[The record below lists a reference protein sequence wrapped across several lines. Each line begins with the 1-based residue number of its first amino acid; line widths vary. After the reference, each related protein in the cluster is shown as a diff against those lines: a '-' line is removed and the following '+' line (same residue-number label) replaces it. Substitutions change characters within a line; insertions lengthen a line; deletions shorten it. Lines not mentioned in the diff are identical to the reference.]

1 MLQVPELKRAMG
13 LDSLQNQAGEKV
25 DFLINHGSRR
35 DKLKI
40 LGNGV
45 CAPVMASIM
54 HSLVGGEPHNACSKP
69 SALNSKVAVVT
80 FSEASRPEGASG
92 IEHGLKPLQNDST
105 VKKEL
110 EAMALHATAIEAE
123 IPASKILASCR
134 DHFLDVRV

>member
-45 CAPVMASIM
+45 C
-54 HSLVGGEPHNACSKP
+54 EPSYGFDNA
-69 SALNSKVAVVT
+69 L
-80 FSEASRPEGASG
+80 SG
-92 IEHGLKPLQNDST
+92 RWRTP
-105 VKKEL
+105 
-110 EAMALHATAIEAE
+110 
-123 IPASKILASCR
+123 
-134 DHFLDVRV
+134 